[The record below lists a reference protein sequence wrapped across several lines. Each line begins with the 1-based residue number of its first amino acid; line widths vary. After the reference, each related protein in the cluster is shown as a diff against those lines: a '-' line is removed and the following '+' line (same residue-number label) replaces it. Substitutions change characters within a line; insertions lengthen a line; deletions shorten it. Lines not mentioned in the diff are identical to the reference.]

1 MRKTLSILVAILWIG
16 YFARRFMH
24 QWPDRNEIAFA
35 GNYVS
40 YEQGSGMI
48 DSDKV
53 TVLDFY
59 ASRCPSCR
67 AAHKNIVAESN
78 QLPKNLQILNVD
90 YDTNKDLRDKYWV
103 TSQHTFVLV
112 DRNGNKI
119 KSIQWLNHV
128 SEIIDFV
135 WSEVLNPIIPQVM
148 TGEILTGYIS
158 QTGDNINTGS
168 DEVTTTPLAG
178 IYTDYEWGKKYISD
192 PSKKVVLFF
201 HASRCPSC
209 KQAEKDILKNKDM
222 IDSNLIILKVDY
234 DTATELKKQYSIT
247 SQTSYVLLNTDG
259 TLNKKSIGMT
269 SLEDIEKFVL

>member
-1 MRKTLSILVAILWIG
+1 
-16 YFARRFMH
+16 
-24 QWPDRNEIAFA
+24 
-35 GNYVS
+35 
-40 YEQGSGMI
+40 
-48 DSDKV
+48 
-53 TVLDFY
+53 
-59 ASRCPSCR
+59 
-67 AAHKNIVAESN
+67 
-78 QLPKNLQILNVD
+78 
-90 YDTNKDLRDKYWV
+90 
-103 TSQHTFVLV
+103 
-112 DRNGNKI
+112 
-119 KSIQWLNHV
+119 
-128 SEIIDFV
+128 
-135 WSEVLNPIIPQVM
+135 M